1 MDAPFLQWVE
11 QRGFSAALR
20 HFGIGGV
27 FLELPGNS
35 SITMQQRKTRNRL
48 LRLMLPAWMA
58 CMGTA
63 SLAAA
68 PAPVPEA
75 ARAAIDKLLQA
86 QTAGLPGKA
95 TVSINSTGSAPL
107 PPCDDFE
114 AFMPTGTTP
123 WGRLSVGLRCRGDK
137 PWSRFISVNVA
148 VTGTYFVAARAI
160 SPGESLGPGDV
171 IERTGDLSRLP
182 RSVVTDVSALR
193 GVTSTQR
200 IAAGAPLRKEL
211 MRGVVVIQQGQTV
224 QLVAQGQGYAVSTE
238 GKAMTRAEAGATVQA
253 KTRDGRLV
261 SGIADEEGQIRLA
274 Q

>member
-1 MDAPFLQWVE
+1 ME
-11 QRGFSAALR
+11 
-20 HFGIGGV
+20 
-27 FLELPGNS
+27 
-35 SITMQQRKTRNRL
+35 QRKTPKLL
-48 LRLMLPAWMA
+48 LRLALPAWMA

-63 SLAAA
+63 PLAAA
-68 PAPVPEA
+68 QLPEA
-75 ARAAIDKLLQA
+75 ARGAIDRLLQA

-95 TVSINSTGSAPL
+95 TVTIHSTGSAPL

-123 WGRLSVGLRCRGDK
+123 WGRVSVGLRCRGDK
-137 PWSRFISVNVA
+137 PWSRFISVQVA
-148 VTGTYFVAARAI
+148 VEGTYFVAARAI
-160 SPGESLGPGDV
+160 EPGETLGAGDV
-171 IERTGDLSRLP
+171 VERTGDLSAMP

-193 GVTSTQR
+193 GVTSMHR

-224 QLVAQGQGYAVSTE
+224 QLVAQGLGYVVSTE
-238 GKAMTRAEAGATVQA
+238 GKAMTRAEVGANVQA

-261 SGIADEEGQIRLA
+261 SGVADEDGQIRLA